1 MLRGVRVLSGMMS
14 VILASAAI
22 AQNPT
27 ASDARALDLAS
38 RSMLAMTGGVKI
50 ADVTLQ
56 AQVTSFTGAQP
67 ENATGRFVAKGTSES
82 RIDIALSKGPRAVIR
97 NDTGAFP
104 QGAATDAKG
113 NLVPSALHN
122 CWVTPSWFFPALSY
136 LAQTNDPTL
145 ILTYIGPE
153 TRNGLSVEHLRIL
166 RYLSNQSTRATGWIE
181 KFSATDVYL
190 SSASLLPVAF
200 TFNAHPDGD
209 AGTDTATDI
218 EFADYQI
225 VDGVQ
230 MPLHIQRIVERRLVL
245 DVVVNSAV
253 FGSGVSDALFPVQ

>member
-1 MLRGVRVLSGMMS
+1 MLRGGVRVLVWITS
-14 VILASAAI
+14 VCLAGAAI

-27 ASDARALDLAS
+27 ASDARARDLAN

-50 ADVTLQ
+50 ADATLQ
-56 AQVTSFTGAQP
+56 AQVTSFAGGQP
-67 ENATGRFVAKGTSES
+67 ENATGRLVAKGTSES
-82 RIDIALSKGPRAVIR
+82 RIDIALTRTVIR

-113 NLVPSALHN
+113 NFAPSALHN

-136 LAQTNDPTL
+136 LAQANDPTL
-145 ILTYIGPE
+145 IFTYIGPE
-153 TRNGLSVEHLRIL
+153 TRNGLSVEHLRISRHL
-166 RYLSNQSTRATGWIE
+166 ANQSARATGWIE

-190 SSASLLPVAF
+190 SSVSLLPVAF
-200 TFNAHPDGD
+200 AFNTHPDGD
-209 AGTDTATDI
+209 ASTDTATDI

-225 VDGVQ
+225 VNGVQ
-230 MPLHIQRIVERRLVL
+230 VPLHIQKIVERKLVL
-245 DVVVNSAV
+245 DVAVNSAV